1 MGSVWSSN
9 SMDSSVEVPG
19 YICKVFDLLGVI
31 CESCLKGIYEY
42 EYNDDSMMQRWLIIG
57 KISSGNSRGCQTRAV
72 GIRKSF
78 ISLCYPE

>member
-1 MGSVWSSN
+1 MESAWSSN

-42 EYNDDSMMQRWLIIG
+42 EYNDDSMMQ
-57 KISSGNSRGCQTRAV
+57 SGG
-72 GIRKSF
+72 
-78 ISLCYPE
+78 

>member
-42 EYNDDSMMQRWLIIG
+42 EYNDDSMMQRWLIIE
-57 KISSGNSRGCQTRAV
+57 KYHRVTVEDVRLV
-72 GIRKSF
+72 
-78 ISLCYPE
+78 P

>member
-42 EYNDDSMMQRWLIIG
+42 EYNDDSMMQKWLII
-57 KISSGNSRGCQTRAV
+57 
-72 GIRKSF
+72 
-78 ISLCYPE
+78 